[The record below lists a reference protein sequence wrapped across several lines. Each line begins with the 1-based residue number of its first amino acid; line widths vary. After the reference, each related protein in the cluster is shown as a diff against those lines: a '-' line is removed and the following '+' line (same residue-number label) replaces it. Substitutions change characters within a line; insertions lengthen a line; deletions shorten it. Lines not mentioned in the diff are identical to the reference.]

1 MIQITNEIELI
12 RLLNTLTDTSVPVF
26 GKMTAQHMIEHLI
39 LTVKISSNKL
49 PHPSYFRE
57 EKAVAFKNAII
68 YSPIEMPVGFKAPM
82 LTEELSPFVSPH
94 IESAINELQ
103 HELNYFHEFFR
114 TNPHNTTTNP
124 SMGELNHDEWI
135 VFHNKHF
142 THHFKQFNL
151 FQLIAL

>member
-12 RLLNTLTDTSVPVF
+12 RLLNTLTETSAPSF

-39 LTVKISSNKL
+39 LTLKISSNKL

-57 EKAVAFKNAII
+57 EKAQAFKHAII
-68 YSPIEMPVGFKAPM
+68 YSSVEMPVGFRAPM
-82 LTEELSPFVSPH
+82 LTEELSPLVSPH

-151 FQLIAL
+151 FQLIDL